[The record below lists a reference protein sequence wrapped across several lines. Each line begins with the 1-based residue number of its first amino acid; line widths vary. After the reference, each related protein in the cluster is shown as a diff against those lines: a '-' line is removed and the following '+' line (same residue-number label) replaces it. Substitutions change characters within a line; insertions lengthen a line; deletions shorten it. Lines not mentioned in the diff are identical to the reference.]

1 MDNVKAREL
10 TSLGTY
16 VKKGKNGRDKIGVQQ
31 YYIDHPIRFAKSEIQ
46 KNGFLWRLERLLA
59 RVKGLN
65 REAPAA
71 LYRSEKAFLHK
82 SKRAFSMFILSG

>member
-1 MDNVKAREL
+1 M

-31 YYIDHPIRFAKSEIQ
+31 YYIDHPIQFAKSEIQ

-59 RVKGLN
+59 RV
-65 REAPAA
+65 
-71 LYRSEKAFLHK
+71 
-82 SKRAFSMFILSG
+82 

>member
-1 MDNVKAREL
+1 MFSFYLDLILMDNVKAREL

-31 YYIDHPIRFAKSEIQ
+31 YYIDHPIQFAKSEIQ

-59 RVKGLN
+59 RV
-65 REAPAA
+65 
-71 LYRSEKAFLHK
+71 
-82 SKRAFSMFILSG
+82 